1 MFKNPF
7 GNNLLYLLSE
17 KKILNWQKFKKNVDL
32 LKKQNDDSSNQRGE
46 SRESTKEPRSYY
58 SSIARS
64 LSSLGYLDIG
74 ESPRGETVVQI
85 APPMLVELPFI
96 SLSFLLTGARSPDF
110 LETIKNALK
119 GCSEIKK
126 IKEQDYLPDTFIIE
140 TESKTA
146 LKERLEKT
154 LFQGNKLSSYI
165 KISDQPASWNILEF
179 SGNIKSYNKS
189 LESDWFSGNES
200 DIQKIFDT
208 DTLEFKSFQSDRDRL
223 VRDLSLVQVPLY
235 DKLHKY
241 YLFSKEREE
250 RVKVDRDWGRFL
262 VSKRSDSCVVLTY
275 NKQTFELSSFL
286 QLPLILERGLV
297 LLSGIPYKEKERDD
311 KTEVLFFKIFL
322 MKQQNG
328 LLIN

>member
-1 MFKNPF
+1 MFKNSF

-17 KKILNWQKFKKNVDL
+17 KKILNWQEFKKNVDL
-32 LKKQNDDSSNQRGE
+32 LKKQNDESSNQRGLE
-46 SRESTKEPRSYY
+46 
-58 SSIARS
+58 SIARS
-64 LSSLGYLDIG
+64 FSSLGYLDIG
-74 ESPRGETVVQI
+74 ESPKGKTVVQI

-146 LKERLEKT
+146 LKEHLEKT

-179 SGNIKSYNKS
+179 SGNIKSYNKF
-189 LESDWFSGNES
+189 LEFRSFQGNES
-200 DIQKIFDT
+200 DIQEVFDT
-208 DTLEFKSFQSDRDRL
+208 DTLEFKTFRSDRDRL
-223 VRDLSLVQVPLY
+223 VRDLSLVQVFYYDNLY
-235 DKLHKY
+235 KC
-241 YLFSKEREE
+241 YLFSKEKKE
-250 RVKVDRDWGRFL
+250 RVKVDLDWGQFL
-262 VSKRSDSCVVLTY
+262 VSKRSDFCVVLTY

-286 QLPLILERGLV
+286 RLPLILERGLV
-297 LLSGIPYKEKERDD
+297 LLSGIPYKEKKRDD
-311 KTEVLFFKIFL
+311 KKVFIF
-322 MKQQNG
+322 QNIPYETAKWIADK
-328 LLIN
+328 LDQKLQEI